1 MNDEL
6 YHHGVMGMKWGK
18 HTQSAL
24 NSISK
29 SGVGKALNKYQKT
42 TAKVGAHLKE
52 QRTPEFKKAYKQA
65 NKDMLTHPI
74 HSTAA
79 QMKLIKEHPGKA
91 LSLDTKSAKA
101 LNADTASRVAKSKA
115 RAADKAME
123 KKSKQVSTKKLETGK
138 TLSQKLLKDAGIV
151 VTSQVAG
158 LALMKTGNLTAGVV
172 LASAGTYYGVGHAIV
187 STVKASKQ

>member
-6 YHHGVMGMKWGK
+6 YHHGVMGMKWGRRMGSVGGAVSK
-18 HTQSAL
+18 AGSSYMKTHAEQKTSAFKKEYKQMQKDTL
-24 NSISK
+24 RHPVASVK
-29 SGVGKALNKYQKT
+29 SQGKLLIKNPGKALN
-42 TAKVGAHLKE
+42 
-52 QRTPEFKKAYKQA
+52 
-65 NKDMLTHPI
+65 
-74 HSTAA
+74 
-79 QMKLIKEHPGKA
+79 
-91 LSLDTKSAKA
+91 LDTKSAKA
-101 LNADTASRVAKSKA
+101 VNADTASRVAKAKA